1 MQPGELGPARFA
13 PSFTLHCD
21 TYCCHIF
28 LHVQEMSMVLG
39 AFARLRL
46 RDREMMLRIAESTPA
61 ILGQFAATDIT
72 NFDEN

>member
-1 MQPGELGPARFA
+1 MALSA
-13 PSFTLHCD
+13 D
-21 TYCCHIF
+21 IF
-28 LHVQEMSMVLG
+28 RHLQDMSMVLA

-72 NFDEN
+72 IFGEN